1 MEQMKGMKG
10 DGFSDGATSL
20 ANALWPP
27 TQGGAPRGGLRG
39 LNMRYPPVSTP
50 YAAIN
55 KKFGRDLSAS
65 V

>member
-27 TQGGAPRGGLRG
+27 TQGGAPRGGPARFEHALPSGFDPLR
-39 LNMRYPPVSTP
+39 RHQ
-50 YAAIN
+50 
-55 KKFGRDLSAS
+55 
-65 V
+65 